1 MVWLRSFWGR
11 TWAPWLLLLSTPL
24 AVSAGL
30 PINAGPVDTAGVR
43 QQLAIAQALLMRNND
58 SAAVLSRRL
67 LRASEHL
74 RYPYGLAQ
82 SCLLLGTAL
91 RNQSEF
97 DSSFYY
103 GRRAQALFEAQ
114 HRPDGVAWV
123 LNLNAQTYKRMSD
136 AQGIDLLLRKG
147 LQQAQ
152 QAMALARRGPYPAVM
167 VSALLSQGIIYRDLH
182 QPDSASACYREAIRI
197 EQTLH
202 PVPSSLGVGYA
213 NYGQLLM
220 DHNHDYPQA
229 IGYFRRA
236 LVLHRA
242 QHNQNGLEHAYRQ
255 LSWAYRKQGNHAQ
268 AVAAAD
274 TCLALGRAIG
284 DPHRL
289 SNSLEAACFAYRDA
303 GRYREAT
310 DLMEERR
317 LLDNQT
323 NRLEKTQ
330 AVARIE
336 AAYRLEK
343 QQARIAALAL
353 ANARKQ
359 NLLLGSALGL
369 LVLAGLLGFGAWQYR
384 AQRRANAQLRATN
397 QTITENN
404 LRIQEQ
410 AGRLKLLLRE
420 LHHRVKNNLAIVSSL
435 LNLQS
440 GSLADPVAARAV
452 REGRQ
457 RVEAMGLIHQRL
469 YQTDE
474 VTTVDMRPY
483 LTTLVENLLAA
494 YGFDEGHFD
503 LVLELDL
510 PTVDVDRA
518 VPLGLI
524 LNELVTNAL
533 KHAYAHVARP
543 LLRLHLNGPASGLLL
558 EVEDNGPGRPP
569 GFDNGNS
576 FGTQLIMA
584 LSQQIGGE
592 ALMGNQPGA
601 YFRLWVPG
609 VAAMPTNAAA
619 AAEVARTL

>member
-1 MVWLRSFWGR
+1 MK
-11 TWAPWLLLLSTPL
+11 WLLAVLLSGPL
-24 AVSAGL
+24 AGHAAGS
-30 PINAGPVDTAGVR
+30 PATSGRPGPADTATVR
-43 QQLAIAQALLMRNND
+43 RQLGTAQGLLTRNND
-58 SAAVLSRRL
+58 SAIVLSRWL
-67 LRASEHL
+67 LRTSQRL
-74 RYPYGLAQ
+74 RFPYGQAQ
-82 SCLLLGTAL
+82 SSLLLASAL
-91 RNQSEF
+91 RNASEF

-114 HRPDGVAWV
+114 HRPEGVAWV
-123 LNLNAQTYKRMSD
+123 YSLNAQTYKRMGD
-136 AQGIDLLLRKG
+136 AQSVVLLTRKG
-147 LQQAQ
+147 LRQAQ
-152 QAMALARRGPYPAVM
+152 MALALARRGPYPAVM
-167 VSALLSQGIIYRDLH
+167 VAALINQGIIYRDLH
-182 QPDSASACYREAIRI
+182 QADSARACYQEAIHI
-197 EQTLH
+197 EQTMH
-202 PVPSSLGVGYA
+202 PVPSALGVAFA

-220 DHNHDYPQA
+220 DHDHDYPAA

-242 QHNQNGLEHAYRQ
+242 QHNRNGLEHAYRQ
-255 LSWAYRKQGNHAQ
+255 LSWAYRRQGKMAQ
-268 AVAAAD
+268 AVATAD
-274 TCLALGRAIG
+274 TCLVLGRAIG

-289 SNSLEAACFAYRDA
+289 SNSLEAAGFAYRDA

-317 LLDNQT
+317 LLDNKT

-343 QQARIAALAL
+343 QQARIAGLAL

-359 NLLLGSALGL
+359 QQLLALAAGLGL
-369 LVLAGLLGFGAWQYR
+369 VLGLLGFGAWQYR

-397 QTITENN
+397 QTITDNN
-404 LRIQEQ
+404 QRIQEQ
-410 AGRLKLLLRE
+410 ATRLTLLLRE

-469 YQTDE
+469 YQTTE
-474 VTTVDMRPY
+474 VATVDMRPY
-483 LTTLVENLLAA
+483 LTALVENLLAA
-494 YGFDEGHFD
+494 YGFDEDQFD
-503 LVLELDL
+503 LLLELDL
-510 PTVDVDRA
+510 PVVEVERA

-533 KHAYAHVARP
+533 KHAYGQVARP
-543 LLRLHLNGPASGLLL
+543 LLRLHLSAPA
-558 EVEDNGPGRPP
+558 GRPAAGRWKTTAPAAPP
-569 GFDNGNS
+569 GFDTGNS

-584 LSQQIGGE
+584 LSEQIGGQVT
-592 ALMGNQPGA
+592 MGNLPGA
-601 YFRLWVPG
+601 YFRLAVSG
-609 VAAMPTNAAA
+609 
-619 AAEVARTL
+619 

>member
-1 MVWLRSFWGR
+1 MLWLRLYRVPKWTLSVLALVALLGAPRPGR
-11 TWAPWLLLLSTPL
+11 A
-24 AVSAGL
+24 
-30 PINAGPVDTAGVR
+30 AGPPATSGWAGPADTAQVR
-43 QQLAIAQALLMRNND
+43 ARLEVARQLLTRNND
-58 SAAVLSRRL
+58 SATVLSRQL
-67 LRASEHL
+67 LRASVRLHF
-74 RYPYGLAQ
+74 PYGQAQ
-82 SCLLLGTAL
+82 GSLLLATAL
-91 RNQSEF
+91 RNASEF

-123 LNLNAQTYKRMSD
+123 YVLNAQTYKRLGD
-136 AQGIDLLLRKG
+136 GQNVALLSRKG
-147 LQQAQ
+147 LRQARL
-152 QAMALARRGPYPAVM
+152 ALTLARRGPYPAVM
-167 VSALLSQGIIYRDLH
+167 VAALLNQGIIYRDLN
-182 QPDSASACYREAIRI
+182 QPDSARACYREAIRI
-197 EQTLH
+197 EQTMH
-202 PVPSSLGVGYA
+202 PMPSALGVAYA

-220 DHNHDYPQA
+220 DHNHDYPVA
-229 IGYFRRA
+229 IGYFRQA
-236 LVLHRA
+236 LGLHRA
-242 QHNQNGLEHAYRQ
+242 QRNRNGLEHAYRQ
-255 LSWAYRKQGNHAQ
+255 LSWAYRRQGRLAQ

-289 SNSLEAACFAYRDA
+289 SNSLEATGFAYRDA
-303 GRYREAT
+303 GHYREAT

-343 QQARIAALAL
+343 QQARIAGLAL

-359 NLLLGSALGL
+359 RLLGGLGAGL
-369 LVLAGLLGFGAWQYR
+369 ALVLGLLGFSGWQYR

-397 QTITENN
+397 QTITDNN
-404 LRIQEQ
+404 RRIQEQ
-410 AGRLKLLLRE
+410 ARRLTLLLRE

-474 VTTVDMRPY
+474 VATVDMRPY

-510 PTVDVDRA
+510 PVVDVDRA

-533 KHAYAHVARP
+533 KHAYGQVARP
-543 LLRLHLNGPASGLLL
+543 LLRLHLSGPAGGLLL
-558 EVEDNGPGRPP
+558 EVEDNGPGRAPDAGP
-569 GFDNGNS
+569 GSS
-576 FGTQLIMA
+576 FGTQLILA
-584 LSQQIGGE
+584 LSEQIGGQVT
-592 ALMGNQPGA
+592 MGNQPGA
-601 YFRLWVPG
+601 YFRLWVPAG
-609 VAAMPTNAAA
+609 AAGAAA
-619 AAEVARTL
+619 G

>member
-1 MVWLRSFWGR
+1 MRRCS
-11 TWAPWLLLLSTPL
+11 WLLLALLRLPL
-24 AVSAGL
+24 TAHAAGPRSAGSL
-30 PINAGPVDTAGVR
+30 TDTARVR
-43 QQLAIAQALLMRNND
+43 QRFETVQVLLMRNAD
-58 SAAVLSRRL
+58 SAAALSRQL
-67 LRASEHL
+67 LRTSQRL
-74 RYPYGLAQ
+74 RYPYGMAQ

-103 GRRAQALFEAQ
+103 SRRAQTLFEAQ
-114 HRPDGVAWV
+114 HRPEGVAWV

-136 AQGIDLLLRKG
+136 AEGIDLLLRKG
-147 LQQAQ
+147 LQQARQ
-152 QAMALARRGPYPAVM
+152 GFALARRGPYPAVM
-167 VSALLSQGIIYRDLH
+167 VSTLVTQGIIYRDLH
-182 QPDSASACYREAIRI
+182 RSDSARACYLEAMRL
-197 EQTLH
+197 ELKH
-202 PVPSSLGVGYA
+202 RPVPSMLGVVYA

-220 DHNHDYPQA
+220 DHDKNYPQA
-229 IGYFRRA
+229 IAYFRRA
-236 LVLHRA
+236 LVLHRVLG
-242 QHNQNGLEHAYRQ
+242 NRNGLEHAYRQ
-255 LSWAYRKQGNHAQ
+255 LSWAYRQQGNHAQ

-317 LLDNQT
+317 LLDNET

-343 QQARIAALAL
+343 QQARIAALAEE
-353 ANARKQ
+353 NARKQ
-359 NLLLGSALGL
+359 KALLGLGVGL
-369 LVLAGLLGFGAWQYR
+369 SVLAGLLAFGAWQYR

-397 QTITENN
+397 QTIVDNN
-404 LRIQEQ
+404 ARIQEQ
-410 AGRLKLLLRE
+410 ATRLTLLLRE

-469 YQTDE
+469 YQTDD
-474 VTTVDMRPY
+474 VVSVDIRPY

-494 YGFDEGHFD
+494 YGFDEDRFD

-510 PTVDVDRA
+510 PAIDVDRA

-533 KHAYAHVARP
+533 KYAYGKVARP
-543 LLRLHLNGPASGLLL
+543 LLRVYLGSPAGGLLL

-569 GFDNGNS
+569 GYDNGNS
-576 FGTQLIMA
+576 FGTQLIVA

-592 ALMGNQPGA
+592 VAMGNQPGA

-609 VAAMPTNAAA
+609 EAVL
-619 AAEVARTL
+619 VG

>member
-1 MVWLRSFWGR
+1 M
-11 TWAPWLLLLSTPL
+11 WALGLGLLGVPRLGWATGALPASAPTDTASVRRQLAAVQQLLL
-24 AVSAGL
+24 
-30 PINAGPVDTAGVR
+30 
-43 QQLAIAQALLMRNND
+43 RNND
-58 SAAVLSRRL
+58 SAAVLSRQL
-67 LRASEHL
+67 LRASERL
-74 RYPYGLAQ
+74 RYPYGMAQ
-82 SCLLLGTAL
+82 SCLMLGTVL

-114 HRPDGVAWV
+114 NRPDGVALV
-123 LNLNAQTYKRMSD
+123 YILNAQNYKRMSD
-136 AQGIDLLLRKG
+136 AQAIELLARKG

-152 QAMALARRGPYPAVM
+152 LALALARRGPFPSTM
-167 VSALLSQGIIYRDLH
+167 VAALLNQGIIYRDLN
-182 QPDSASACYREAIRI
+182 QPDSARACYREAIRI
-197 EQTLH
+197 EEQLH
-202 PVPSSLGVGYA
+202 PVPSSLGVAYA

-220 DHNHDYPQA
+220 DFDHNYPQA

-236 LVLHRA
+236 LVLHRTR
-242 QHNQNGLEHAYRQ
+242 HNRNGLEHAYRQ
-255 LSWAYRKQGNHAQ
+255 LSWAYRQQGSYAR
-268 AVAAAD
+268 AMAAAD

-289 SNSLEAACFAYRDA
+289 SNSLEATYFAYRDA

-310 DLMEERR
+310 TLMEERR
-317 LLDNQT
+317 QLDNDT
-323 NRLEKTQ
+323 YRLEKTQ
-330 AVARIE
+330 AVAHIE

-343 QQARIAALAL
+343 QQARIADLAL
-353 ANARKQ
+353 ANVRKK
-359 NLLLGSALGL
+359 NMLLGSALGL

-384 AQRRANAQLRATN
+384 AQRRANALLRATN
-397 QTITENN
+397 HTISENN
-404 LRIQEQ
+404 RNIQEQ
-410 AGRLKLLLRE
+410 AARLKLLLRE

-440 GSLADPVAARAV
+440 GSLADPAAVRAV

-469 YQTDE
+469 YQTED
-474 VTTVDMRPY
+474 VVSVDIQPF

-494 YGFDEGHFD
+494 YGFSEDRFD

-510 PTVDVDRA
+510 PAIDVDRA

-533 KHAYAHVARP
+533 KHAYAQVARP
-543 LLRLHLNGPASGLLL
+543 LLRLHLSGPAGGLLL

-569 GFDNGNS
+569 GFDSGNS

-592 ALMGNQPGA
+592 GIMSNQPGA
-601 YFRLWVPG
+601 HFRLWVP
-609 VAAMPTNAAA
+609 AAA
-619 AAEVARTL
+619 VVPAGAAVLAS

>member
-1 MVWLRSFWGR
+1 MLRR
-11 TWAPWLLLLSTPL
+11 LLFVFALFTRLPV
-24 AVSAGL
+24 AGQGL
-30 PINAGPVDTAGVR
+30 PAPTDTAQVR
-43 QQLAIAQALLMRNND
+43 AQLGAAWRLLARNND
-58 SAAVLSRRL
+58 SALALNRQL
-67 LRASEHL
+67 LRASQRL
-74 RYPYGLAQ
+74 QFAYGVAQ
-82 SCLLLGTAL
+82 SCLQLGTAL
-91 RNQSEF
+91 RNASEF

-103 GRRAQALFEAQ
+103 ARRAQALFEAQ

-123 LNLNAQTYKRMSD
+123 LNLNAQTYKRMGD
-136 AQGIDLLLRKG
+136 AQGVELLTRKG
-147 LQQAQ
+147 LEQAR
-152 QAMALARRGPYPAVM
+152 QALALARSGPYPAVM
-167 VSALLSQGIIYRDLH
+167 VSALTTQGIIYRDLNL
-182 QPDSASACYREAIRI
+182 PDSARACYQEAMRV
-197 EQTLH
+197 ELQH
-202 PVPSSLGVGYA
+202 RPEPSSLGVVYA

-220 DHNHDYPQA
+220 DYDRNYPPA

-236 LVLHRA
+236 LAQHRA
-242 QHNQNGLEHAYRQ
+242 QHNRNGLEHAYRQ
-255 LSWAYRKQGNHAQ
+255 LSWAYRLQGRHPQ

-310 DLMEERR
+310 ELMEERR
-317 LLDNQT
+317 LLDNNT

-343 QQARIAALAL
+343 QQARIASLAL

-359 NLLLGSALGL
+359 KVLLALGVGL
-369 LVLAGLLGFGAWQYR
+369 SVLAGLLAFGAWQYR

-397 QTITENN
+397 QTVVENN
-404 LRIQEQ
+404 ARIQEQ
-410 AGRLKLLLRE
+410 ATRLTLLLRE

-457 RVEAMGLIHQRL
+457 RVEAMGLIHQGL
-469 YQTDE
+469 YQTE
-474 VTTVDMRPY
+474 QVVSVDMRPY

-494 YGFDEGHFD
+494 YGFDEDRFD

-510 PTVDVDRA
+510 PAVDVDRA

-533 KHAYAHVARP
+533 KHAYARVARP
-543 LLRLHLNGPASGLLL
+543 LLRVYLGSPAGGLLL

-569 GFDNGNS
+569 GYDTGNS
-576 FGTQLIMA
+576 FGTQLIAA

-592 ALMGNQPGA
+592 MTMSNEPGA
-601 YFRLWVPG
+601 CFRLWVP
-609 VAAMPTNAAA
+609 AAA
-619 AAEVARTL
+619 VLVG